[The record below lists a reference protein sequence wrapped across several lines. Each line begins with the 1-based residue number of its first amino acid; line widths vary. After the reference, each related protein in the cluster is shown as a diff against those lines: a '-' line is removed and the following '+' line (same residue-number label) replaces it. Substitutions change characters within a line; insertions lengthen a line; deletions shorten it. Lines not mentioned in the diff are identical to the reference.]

1 MFLWEAEFHLAS
13 GHMQKCKIKISVN
26 VISEKEK
33 VQNYMERRFL
43 FNK

>member
-13 GHMQKCKIKISVN
+13 GHMQMCKIKISVN

>member
-1 MFLWEAEFHLAS
+1 MGRRIPS
-13 GHMQKCKIKISVN
+13 GHMEKCKIKISVN
-26 VISEKEK
+26 MISKKEK